1 MTGPRLIQNFSGNRA
16 LVVTESPRTMVEN
29 LEPTLNKLGLSVE
42 FLALNSGK
50 ADLTAFDVQP
60 DREILFVDGDLASPL
75 DIDPSSGAPLPSAP
89 IIGLVGMETPGRLKA
104 LMTLGATAFLR
115 KPVHSGVV
123 YSALFLGINEFLR
136 LRFLEARLEEHE
148 KRRRGRR
155 FLIKAMMH
163 LMAERDVDDDQAYE
177 ILRLESMR
185 SRQTIE
191 DYCEAFLAIRSHLPC
206 ELPATARGTR
216 S

>member
-1 MTGPRLIQNFSGNRA
+1 MTAPRLIQNFSGNRA
-16 LVVTESPRTMVEN
+16 LVVTGSPRTMVEN

-50 ADLTAFDVQP
+50 ADLSAFDVQP

-75 DIDPSSGAPLPSAP
+75 DIAPSSWATLPPAPV
-89 IIGLVGMETPGRLKA
+89 IGLVGMETPGRLKS

-136 LRFLEARLEEHE
+136 LRFLETRLEEHE
-148 KRRRGRR
+148 NRRRGRR

-163 LMAERDVDDDQAYE
+163 LMAEENIDDDQAYE
-177 ILRLESMR
+177 MLRLESMR
-185 SRQTIE
+185 ARKTVEEYS
-191 DYCEAFLAIRSHLPC
+191 EAFLSRRPHLPC
-206 ELPATARGTR
+206 ELPATARGSR
-216 S
+216 N